1 MSAIDKDIEHH
12 WTAIQPIFSIRNEK
26 EYNQAIQRLEQL
38 LDEVGTN
45 EFHPLYELLDT
56 LGTLIH
62 KYEEENYPIPDCDG
76 SDVLVYMMEEHN
88 LSASDLTEI
97 GDTKTIEK
105 IINKKQALT
114 VSQIRAL
121 SKRFQISS
129 GAFI

>member
-12 WTAIQPIFSIRNEK
+12 WKAIQPLFSIRNEK
-26 EYNQAIQRLEQL
+26 EYNQALEHLEKL
-38 LDEVGTN
+38 LDEVGTD

-62 KYEEENYPIPDCDG
+62 NYEEENHPMPDCDG
-76 SDVLVYMMEEHN
+76 SDVLVYLMEEHN
-88 LSASDLTEI
+88 LSASDLADI
-97 GDTKTIEK
+97 GNAQTIEE

-121 SKRFQISS
+121 SKRFQISPS
-129 GAFI
+129 VFI